1 MKITDQAQ
9 GCPEGCPG
17 YRMEEIDQI
26 WGSLATER
34 GGGLGLRLES
44 WRGVWDEITLG
55 AVSLRWWQAR
65 ADSVIINN

>member
-1 MKITDQAQ
+1 MKITDQA
-9 GCPEGCPG
+9 EGCPG
-17 YRMEEIDQI
+17 HRMEEIDQI

-34 GGGLGLRLES
+34 EGGLGPRLES
-44 WRGVWDEITLG
+44 WRGLWDEITLG